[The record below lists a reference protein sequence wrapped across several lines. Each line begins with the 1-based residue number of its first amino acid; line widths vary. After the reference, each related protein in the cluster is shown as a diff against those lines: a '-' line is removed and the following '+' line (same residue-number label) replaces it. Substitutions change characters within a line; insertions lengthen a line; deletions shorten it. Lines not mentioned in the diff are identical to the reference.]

1 VLDPVSYPD
10 PPKRPTFHPGNPD
23 DSVLM
28 EFVKK
33 TITTKALGWKSECE
47 WREIVHFTCSDC
59 RCENGNYFVP
69 LTDNARELAEVILGC
84 RCPLDE
90 NYVEQTLKQSGFNN
104 VRVVRAKPSIDTF
117 EVEAG

>member
-1 VLDPVSYPD
+1 
-10 PPKRPTFHPGNPD
+10 
-23 DSVLM
+23 M

-69 LTDNARELAEVILGC
+69 LTDNARECAEVILGC
-84 RCPLDE
+84 RCSLDE
-90 NYVEQTLKQSGFNN
+90 NYVEQALKQNGFKN
-104 VRVVRAKPSIDTF
+104 VRVVRAKLSPSSS
-117 EVEAG
+117 AGKPDHFF